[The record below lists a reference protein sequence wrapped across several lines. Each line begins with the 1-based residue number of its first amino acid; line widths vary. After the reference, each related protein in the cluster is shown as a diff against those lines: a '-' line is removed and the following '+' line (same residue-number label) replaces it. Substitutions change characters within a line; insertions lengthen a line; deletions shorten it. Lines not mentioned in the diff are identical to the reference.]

1 MLVFK
6 KKKYLGWK
14 SWPDGLL
21 SQFFGAAGPT
31 SSKHERGGNKRN
43 QNGKREVFSLSLSL
57 SIWALSHWAKQG
69 QRDSTKKTVGQHEER
84 IAVAADA
91 CGLDTHGPLCVRSRT
106 VKRPN
111 VQNLKD

>member
-1 MLVFK
+1 MGSCHSF
-6 KKKYLGWK
+6 LGLRGQRAQNMSVVEITQLEWK
-14 SWPDGLL
+14 
-21 SQFFGAAGPT
+21 
-31 SSKHERGGNKRN
+31 ERSF
-43 QNGKREVFSLSLSL
+43 FSLSLSL

-91 CGLDTHGPLCVRSRT
+91 CGLDTHGPLCVRSRA

>member
-1 MLVFK
+1 MGSCHSF
-6 KKKYLGWK
+6 LGLRGQRAQNMSVVEINATRMEREK
-14 SWPDGLL
+14 
-21 SQFFGAAGPT
+21 FF
-31 SSKHERGGNKRN
+31 
-43 QNGKREVFSLSLSL
+43 LSLSL